1 MDGDLGQKQD
11 TDLIN
16 KPIFS
21 GQPGLNP
28 NLEIME
34 ENSPTDFSNWF
45 F

>member
-1 MDGDLGQKQD
+1 MDGDLGWMQD
-11 TDLIN
+11 IDLIN

-34 ENSPTDFSNWF
+34 ENSDIDFSI
-45 F
+45 